1 MGERASVI
9 ITTIDRIGSGGD
21 GIADT
26 RLHIARTLPGEAV
39 RAHPGPGATR
49 ATLLDIVSAS
59 PERIDPPCEHFTQGC
74 GGCALQHWSAT
85 AYTGWK
91 RGLVTAALERAGYPN
106 PPVGTLITTPPH
118 ARRRM
123 DFAVQRRDGGVTLGL
138 HRAHSTDIIDL
149 HSCTVLHPTLLA
161 LIAPLRRTLTSLAAL
176 RRTGSV
182 LANLVQNGADLL
194 IRGDGDLAPT
204 DRAKLAAF
212 AAAHH
217 IPRISWARGEATP
230 ETACLS
236 ATPQARFAGQAVDVP
251 PGAFLQASA
260 EGEAAIVAAVLAGVP
275 DKLPPRARAIE
286 LYAGCG
292 TLSFPLAAR
301 LRVIAYEGDAAASGA
316 VRRAQAGHHLEITQ
330 RDLARQPLS
339 PKELAGAT
347 IVVLDPPYAGAPL
360 QMPALA
366 AARTPRIIYISCNP
380 GALSRDA
387 ATLRQAGYTLV
398 SATPI
403 DQFLWSP
410 HVETVAVF
418 TALPHR
424 PNPHI

>member
-1 MGERASVI
+1 VGELASLVA
-9 ITTIDRIGSGGD
+9 TIDRIGSAGD
-21 GIADT
+21 GITDT
-26 RLHIARTLPGEAV
+26 RLHIARTLPGETVHA
-39 RAHPGPGATR
+39 RQGPDARR
-49 ATLLDIVSAS
+49 ATVLDIVSAS
-59 PERIDPPCEHFTQGC
+59 PDRIDPPCTHFTEGC
-74 GGCALQHWSAT
+74 GGCALQHWASP
-85 AYTGWK
+85 AYAAWK
-91 RGLVTAALERAGYPN
+91 RGLVVAALERAGYAA
-106 PPVGTLITTPPH
+106 PPVGDLICTPAH

-123 DFAVQRRDGGVTLGL
+123 DFAVHRRDGGVDLGL
-138 HRAHSTDIIDL
+138 HRAHSTEIIDL
-149 HSCTVLHPTLLA
+149 RMCTVLHPTLLA
-161 LIAPLRRTLTSLAAL
+161 LIAPLRRVLSGLAAL

-182 LANLVQNGADLL
+182 LINLVDNGADLL
-194 IRGDGDLAPT
+194 IRSDGDLAPT

-236 ATPQARFAGQAVDVP
+236 AAPQARFAGQAIDVP

-260 EGEAAIVAAVLAGVP
+260 EGEAAIVAAVLAGLP
-275 DKLPPRARAIE
+275 EKLPPRPRAIE

-292 TLSFPLAAR
+292 TISFPLAAH

-316 VRRAQAGHHLEITQ
+316 VRRAQSGRHVEMTQ
-330 RDLARQPLS
+330 RDLARQPLTA
-339 PKELAGAT
+339 KELAGAT

-366 AARTPRIIYISCNP
+366 AARTPRIIYVSCNP

-387 ATLRQAGYTLV
+387 AILREAGYGLL

-403 DQFLWSP
+403 DQFLWSA

-418 TALPHR
+418 TAR
-424 PNPHI
+424 PRTL